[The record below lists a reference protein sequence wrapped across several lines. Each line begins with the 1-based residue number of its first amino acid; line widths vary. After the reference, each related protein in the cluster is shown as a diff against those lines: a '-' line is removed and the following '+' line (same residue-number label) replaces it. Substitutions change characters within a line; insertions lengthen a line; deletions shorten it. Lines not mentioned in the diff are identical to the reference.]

1 MQGYKAPPAF
11 EGAGW
16 QSCAGCAQQQA
27 DATAASIKTRF
38 M

>member
-1 MQGYKAPPAF
+1 MHGYKAPPAF

-16 QSCAGCAQQQA
+16 QSSAGCAQQQA
-27 DATAASIKTRF
+27 DATAANIKTRF

>member
-1 MQGYKAPPAF
+1 MQGYKAPAAF

-16 QSCAGCAQQQA
+16 QSGAGCAQQPA
-27 DATAASIKTRF
+27 EAAAASIKTRF

>member
-1 MQGYKAPPAF
+1 MHGYNAPPAL
-11 EGAGW
+11 EEAGW
-16 QSCAGCAQQQA
+16 QSCTACAQQQA

>member
-16 QSCAGCAQQQA
+16 QSRSGCAQQQA
-27 DATAASIKTRF
+27 EAIAASIKTRF